1 MEKNLLQ
8 QANDIR
14 RGEAVKSAE
23 AFKIAKELA
32 KSQNFDAAQR
42 LAQYLLDTNNVD
54 GGNAVELRQ
63 KLALWTSKNPDAA
76 DDTKHDQALEILDGI
91 KETEGGASLEHST
104 DPESLGIAGGICKR
118 KWLVTGRQAVLE
130 QSLRF
135 YERGAE
141 QGIELDTGYTA
152 INAAFVIDLL
162 ASVDSATGTARKAE
176 AQSIRER
183 VRDTLLA
190 IKSEPAWQGGPPRE
204 QVRWFNET
212 IAEAYF
218 GLGDYQNATTYLK
231 RAYEVEEVEPWE
243 LATAAQQFAWLARM
257 QDPSATTSAQF
268 NQSAAW
274 NVLREVYG
282 GNAAAG
288 AGSLFAGKFGL
299 ALSGGGFRASL
310 FQIGMLAA
318 LAERDLLRHVEVLSC
333 VSGGAILG
341 AHYYLELR
349 QLLQEKDDAS
359 ITRDDYIL
367 LVERV
372 ATDFLA
378 GVQKNIRTRIGTDW
392 IANLRMMFQP
402 GYTTTKRLSALYE
415 RHLYGRINDDGERVL
430 RKLLVKPKGDENCKP
445 KYDNWKRINKVPIL
459 ILNATSVN
467 TGHNWQ
473 FTASWMGE
481 PPAFIDSEIDGNYR
495 LRRMYLETEAPEPHR
510 DIHIGDA
517 VAASSC
523 VPGLFTP
530 LELRNLYEDG
540 VTVRLVDGGVHDNQ
554 GVFGLLDQSC
564 TVMIV
569 SDASGQMT
577 TVDDP
582 PDDPA
587 GVLLRTISM
596 LQARV
601 RTAEYREIE
610 SRRRTGRLK
619 SLLFLHLKQGLEVED
634 RDWINCQNPKQLMEE
649 DLRKQRADLTR
660 YGILKRFQ
668 RLIAGIRTDLDSFNE
683 TEAFALM
690 TSGYHMTAKNIET
703 TIQGVP
709 LDQQSHE
716 WKFLGVASSLRDA
729 ADKKLEILLKVAGKG
744 MLKIWELSKALR
756 TLKLILLI
764 AAVLLLLVALIKWRD
779 IPLFSLHVSV
789 GGFISALALLGL
801 TIVLG
806 KIGLAWILRIF
817 NARKTTHQ
825 FLVGLALAVA
835 GWFGTWVHILI
846 FDRMYLIKGKFKDK
860 RS

>member
-1 MEKNLLQ
+1 MSNDLLQ

-14 RGEAVKSAE
+14 RGEAIKPAE
-23 AFKIAKELA
+23 AFKLAKELA
-32 KSQNFDAAQR
+32 KRQYFDAAQR
-42 LAQYLLDTNNVD
+42 LAAYLLDTNHVD
-54 GGNAVELRQ
+54 AVDTVELRQ
-63 KLALWTSKNPDAA
+63 KLALWTSKNPDAP

-91 KETEGGASLEHST
+91 KQTEGGQSLEDST
-104 DPESLGIAGGICKR
+104 NSESLGIAGGICKR
-118 KWLVTGRQAVLE
+118 KWQVTGRQAVLE

-141 QGIELDTGYTA
+141 QGIEQDNGYTA

-162 ASVDSATGTARKAE
+162 ADIDSAAGAARKAE
-176 AQSIRER
+176 AQAIRTR
-183 VRDTLLA
+183 VLDTLLPM
-190 IKSEPAWQGGPPRE
+190 KNEPAWPGGPPRE

-218 GLGDYQNATTYLK
+218 GLGDYDNATTWLQQ
-231 RAYEVEEVEPWE
+231 AYEGEAVEPWE
-243 LATAAQQFAWLARM
+243 LGTSARQFAWLARK
-257 QDPSATTSAQF
+257 QDPDAKTNADF
-268 NQSAAW
+268 DQSPAW
-274 NVLREVYG
+274 RVLREVFG
-282 GNAAAG
+282 GNAP

-333 VSGGAILG
+333 VSGGSILG

-349 QLLQEKDDAS
+349 HLLQQKDDAS
-359 ITRDDYIL
+359 ITRDDYIQ

-392 IANLRMMFQP
+392 LANLRMMFQP
-402 GYTTTKRLSALYE
+402 GYTMTKRLSELYQL
-415 RHLYGRINDDGERVL
+415 HLYGRIKDDGQRVL
-430 RKLLVKPKGDENCKP
+430 RKLQVRPKGDEYCKP
-445 KYDNWKRINKVPIL
+445 KYDNWKRANKVPVL
-459 ILNATSVN
+459 ILNATSLN

-473 FTASWMGE
+473 FTTSWMGE

-495 LRRMYLETEAPEPHR
+495 LRRMYLETEAPVAHR
-510 DIHIGDA
+510 DICIGDA

-523 VPGLFTP
+523 VPGLFMP
-530 LELRNLYEDG
+530 LELRDLYEDG
-540 VTVRLVDGGVHDNQ
+540 LTVRLVDGGVHDNQ
-554 GVFGLLDQSC
+554 GVFGLLDQNC

-582 PDDPA
+582 PDEPI

-634 RDWINCQNPKQLMEE
+634 RDWINCQNPKQLSAE
-649 DLRKQRADLTR
+649 DLRKQQAVLTR

-690 TSGYHMTAKNIET
+690 TSGYNMAARNIEAS
-703 TIQGVP
+703 IQGVP
-709 LDQQSHE
+709 LDQQSHDWE
-716 WKFLGVASSLRDA
+716 FLQVADSLRDPN
-729 ADKKLEILLKVAGKG
+729 DKKLERLLRVGGMG
-744 MLKIWELSKALR
+744 MLKIWELSKPIR
-756 TLKLILLI
+756 TLKTILFG
-764 AAVLLLLVALIKWRD
+764 VVALALIFAVWAWGD
-779 IPLFSLHVSV
+779 EPLNSLP
-789 GGFISALALLGL
+789 GFVAALGLLGL
-801 TIVLG
+801 TIALG
-806 KIGLAWILRIF
+806 KFGLGWVLKAF
-817 NARKTTHQ
+817 NFRKTAHQ
-825 FLVGLALAVA
+825 LLVGVALSVA
-835 GWFGTWVHILI
+835 GWFVTWVHILI
-846 FDRMYLIKGKFKDK
+846 FDRMYLIKGKSKD
-860 RS
+860 RRG

>member
-1 MEKNLLQ
+1 MKNDLLQ
-8 QANDIR
+8 QANNIR
-14 RGEAVKSAE
+14 RGEAIKPAE
-23 AFKIAKELA
+23 AFKLARELA
-32 KSQNFDAAQR
+32 KQQYFDAAQR
-42 LAQYLLDTNNVD
+42 LAAYLLDTNHVD
-54 GGNAVELRQ
+54 AGDAVELRQ
-63 KLALWTSKNPDAA
+63 KLALWTSKNPDAP

-91 KETEGGASLEHST
+91 KQTEGGQSLEDST
-104 DPESLGIAGGICKR
+104 NSESLGIAGGICKR

-141 QGIELDTGYTA
+141 LGIEQDNGYTA

-162 ASVDSATGTARKAE
+162 ADVDSAAGAARKAG
-176 AQSIRER
+176 AQAIRTQ
-183 VRDTLLA
+183 VLDTLLPL
-190 IKSEPAWQGGPPRE
+190 KNEPAWPGGPPRE

-218 GLGDYQNATTYLK
+218 GLGDYDNATTWLQQ
-231 RAYEVEEVEPWE
+231 AYEGESVEPWE
-243 LATAAQQFAWLARM
+243 LETSARQFAWLARK
-257 QDPSATTSAQF
+257 QDPDAKTNADF
-268 NQSAAW
+268 DQSPAW
-274 NVLREVYG
+274 KVLREVFG
-282 GNAAAG
+282 GNAP

-333 VSGGAILG
+333 VSGGSILG

-349 QLLQEKDDAS
+349 HLLQQKDDAS
-359 ITRDDYIL
+359 ITRDDYIQ

-392 IANLRMMFQP
+392 LANLRMMFQP
-402 GYTTTKRLSALYE
+402 GYTMTKRLSELYQH
-415 RHLYGRINDDGERVL
+415 HLYGRIKDDGQRVL
-430 RKLLVKPKGDENCKP
+430 RKLQVRPKGDEDCKP
-445 KYDNWKRINKVPIL
+445 KYDNWKRANKVPVL
-459 ILNATSVN
+459 ILNATSLN

-473 FTASWMGE
+473 FTTSWMGE

-495 LRRMYLETEAPEPHR
+495 LRRMYLETEAPASHR
-510 DIHIGDA
+510 DIDIGDA

-523 VPGLFTP
+523 VPGLFMP
-530 LELRNLYEDG
+530 LELRDLYEDG
-540 VTVRLVDGGVHDNQ
+540 LTVRLVDGGVHDNQ
-554 GVFGLLDQSC
+554 GVFGLLDQNC

-582 PDDPA
+582 PDEPI

-634 RDWINCQNPKQLMEE
+634 RDWINCQNPKQLNAE
-649 DLRKQRADLTR
+649 DLRKQQAVLTR

-690 TSGYHMTAKNIET
+690 TSGYSMAARNIET
-703 TIQGVP
+703 SIQGVP

-716 WKFLGVASSLRDA
+716 WSFLQVADSLRDPN
-729 ADKKLEILLKVAGKG
+729 DTRLEQLLKVGGMG
-744 MLKIWELSKALR
+744 MLKIWELSKPLR
-756 TLKLILLI
+756 TLKKILFGVI
-764 AAVLLLLVALIKWRD
+764 AVALICAVWAWGGQ
-779 IPLFSLHVSV
+779 PLNSLQ
-789 GGFISALALLGL
+789 GFVAALGLLGL
-801 TIVLG
+801 TIALG
-806 KIGLAWILRIF
+806 KFGLGWVLKAF
-817 NARKTTHQ
+817 NFRKTAHQ
-825 FLVGLALAVA
+825 FLVGVALSAA
-835 GWFGTWVHILI
+835 GWFATWVHILI
-846 FDRMYLIKGKFKDK
+846 FDRIYLYKGASKDK
-860 RS
+860 RG

>member
-1 MEKNLLQ
+1 MDNNLLQ
-8 QANDIR
+8 KANDIR
-14 RGEAVKSAE
+14 RGEEVKPVE

-32 KSQNFDAAQR
+32 KQQYFDAAQR
-42 LAQYLLDTNNVD
+42 LAQHLLDTNNVD
-54 GGNAVELRQ
+54 AQNTVELRQ
-63 KLALWTSKNPDAA
+63 KLALWTSKNPDAP

-91 KETEGGASLEHST
+91 KATEGGASLADST
-104 DPESLGIAGGICKR
+104 DPETLGIAGGICKR
-118 KWLVTGRQAVLE
+118 KWLVTGRQAILK

-141 QGIELDTGYTA
+141 QGIELDNGYTA

-162 ASVDSATGTARKAE
+162 ASVDSAASAARKAE

-218 GLGDYQNATTYLK
+218 GLGDYKNATIYLK
-231 RAYEVEEVEPWE
+231 RAYALGQVEPWE
-243 LATAAQQFAWLARM
+243 LETTARQFAWLARL
-257 QDPSATTSAQF
+257 QDPGATTSAEF
-268 NQSAAW
+268 DQSAAW
-274 NVLREVYG
+274 NVLRDVYG
-282 GNAAAG
+282 GNAVAG

-310 FQIGMLAA
+310 FHVGVLAA
-318 LAERDLLRHVEVLSC
+318 LAERDLLRHVEVISC
-333 VSGGAILG
+333 VSGGSILG

-359 ITRDDYIL
+359 ITRDDYVK

-392 IANLRMMFQP
+392 IANLRMIFQP

-415 RHLYGRINDDGERVL
+415 SHLYGRIKDDGERVL
-430 RKLLVKPKGDENCKP
+430 RNLLVRPKGDENCKP
-445 KYDNWKRINKVPIL
+445 KYDNWKRANKVPIL

-495 LRRMYLETEAPEPHR
+495 LRRMYLGTEAPEPHR
-510 DIHIGDA
+510 DIRIGDA
-517 VAASSC
+517 VAASAC

-530 LELRNLYEDG
+530 LELRNLYKDG

-554 GVFGLLDQSC
+554 GVFGLLDQNC

-582 PDDPA
+582 PDDPV
-587 GVLLRTISM
+587 GVLLRTISL

-619 SLLFLHLKQGLEVED
+619 SLLFLHLKQGLDTED
-634 RDWINCQNPKQLMEE
+634 RDWINCKNPKQLMKQ
-649 DLRKQRADLTR
+649 DLHKQRAVLTK

-668 RLIAGIRTDLDSFNE
+668 RLIAGVRTDLDSFNE

-690 TSGYHMTAKNIET
+690 TSGYNMTAQNIET
-703 TIQGVP
+703 SIQGVP
-709 LDQQSHE
+709 LDQRPHQ
-716 WKFLGVASSLRDA
+716 WRFLKVASSLRDA
-729 ADKKLEILLKVAGKG
+729 ADKKLESLLKVGGMG
-744 MLKIWELSKALR
+744 MLKIWELSKVLR
-756 TLKLILLI
+756 TLKTILWV
-764 AAVLLLLVALIKWRD
+764 AAGLALLVALVMWHD
-779 IPLFSLHVSV
+779 EPLFSLR
-789 GGFISALALLGL
+789 GFISALALLGL
-801 TIVLG
+801 TIALG
-806 KIGLAWILRIF
+806 KFGLAWILKFF
-817 NARKTTHQ
+817 NVRKTAHQ
-825 FLVGLALAVA
+825 FLVGVALSVA
-835 GWFGTWVHILI
+835 GWLGTWVHILI
-846 FDRMYLIKGKFKDK
+846 FDRMYLIKGKFEDR

>member
-1 MEKNLLQ
+1 MSDDLLQ
-8 QANDIR
+8 KANDIR
-14 RGEAVKSAE
+14 RGEAIEPAE
-23 AFKIAKELA
+23 GFRIAKELA
-32 KSQNFDAAQR
+32 KSQSFDAAQR
-42 LAQYLLDTNNVD
+42 LAQYLLETHSVAAAE
-54 GGNAVELRQ
+54 AVELRQ
-63 KLALWTSKNPDAA
+63 KLALWTSKNPDAP
-76 DDTKHDQALEILDGI
+76 DDTKHDQALDILDGI
-91 KETEGGASLEHST
+91 RETPGGAGLEQST

-118 KWLVTGRQAVLE
+118 KWLVTGHQADLE

-135 YERGAE
+135 YERGAA
-141 QGIELDTGYTA
+141 QGIERDNGYTA

-162 ASVDSATGTARKAE
+162 ASVDSAAGSARKAE
-176 AQSIRER
+176 ARAIRER
-183 VRDTLLA
+183 VRDTLHA
-190 IKSEPAWQGGPPRE
+190 IQGEPAWPGGPPRA
-204 QVRWFNET
+204 QVRWFNESL
-212 IAEAYF
+212 AEVYF
-218 GLGDYQNATTYLK
+218 GLGDYQSATTYLK
-231 RAYEVEEVEPWE
+231 RAYESGTVEPWE
-243 LATAAQQFAWLARM
+243 LETTARQFAWLARL
-257 QDPSATTSAQF
+257 QDPGATTPAEF
-268 NQSAAW
+268 DGSAAW
-274 NVLREVYG
+274 KVLREVYG
-282 GNAAAG
+282 GHAVAG

-333 VSGGAILG
+333 VSGGSILG

-349 QLLQEKDDAS
+349 HLLQEKEDAS
-359 ITRDDYIL
+359 ITRDDYVA

-372 ATDFLA
+372 AREFLA
-378 GVQKNIRTRIGTDW
+378 GVQKNLRTRIGTDW

-415 RHLYGRINDDGERVL
+415 RHLYGRIKDDGERVL
-430 RKLLVKPKGDENCKP
+430 RKLLVRPKGDEHCRP
-445 KYDNWKRINKVPIL
+445 KYDNWKRANKVPIL

-510 DIHIGDA
+510 DIRIGDA
-517 VAASSC
+517 AAASSC

-530 LELRNLYEDG
+530 LELRDLYEDG

-554 GVFGLLDQSC
+554 GVFGLLDQNC

-587 GVLLRTISM
+587 GILLRTISM

-619 SLLFLHLKQGLEVED
+619 SLLFLHLKQGLRVED
-634 RDWINCQNPKQLMEE
+634 RDWINCRNPKQLSEE
-649 DLRKQRADLTR
+649 DLRKQRAVLTG

-668 RLIAGIRTDLDSFNE
+668 RLIAGIRTDLDSFND

-690 TSGYHMTAKNIET
+690 TSGYHMTARDIEPS
-703 TIQGVP
+703 IHGVP
-709 LDQQSHE
+709 LDPRRHE
-716 WKFLGVASSLRDA
+716 WEFLGVAPSLRDA
-729 ADKKLEILLKVAGKG
+729 ADKKLETLLRVGGMG
-744 MLKIWELSKALR
+744 MLKIWELSKVLR
-756 TLKLILLI
+756 TLKI
-764 AAVLLLLVALIKWRD
+764 VLLGAVALMLLFATWEWRNE
-779 IPLFSLHVSV
+779 PLFSWRGLV
-789 GGFISALALLGL
+789 SALGLLGL
-801 TIVLG
+801 AVMLG
-806 KIGLAWILRIF
+806 KIGLAWVLKVF
-817 NARKTTHQ
+817 NFRKTEHQ
-825 FLVGLALAVA
+825 VLMGVALAIA
-835 GWFGTWVHILI
+835 GWLAMWTHLLV
-846 FDRMYLIKGKFKDK
+846 FDRMYLIKGKFKGK